1 MKASDFHNLYGDVVP
16 LDVYT
21 VLTELDV
28 SEVKDIRYGSGYVG
42 DKNVYRYSTPP
53 TSWNIPSKCI
63 TNRPVR
69 IESNSGSFFL
79 PHKDLIKEDTNNWLR
94 LNCFL
99 NNAKPEEC
107 TYIIDGVIQQFEE
120 RRWYIMNPRKTHYSF
135 TFVDNTV
142 HYVSDIKISDH
153 DTYKWL
159 HKSIQHHGNIGNTRE
174 GTK

>member
-120 RRWYIMNPRKTHYSF
+120 RRWYTIPLHSLIIQYIMYLILRYRIMIHINGY
-135 TFVDNTV
+135 
-142 HYVSDIKISDH
+142 ISL
-153 DTYKWL
+153 Y
-159 HKSIQHHGNIGNTRE
+159 NIMAI
-174 GTK
+174 